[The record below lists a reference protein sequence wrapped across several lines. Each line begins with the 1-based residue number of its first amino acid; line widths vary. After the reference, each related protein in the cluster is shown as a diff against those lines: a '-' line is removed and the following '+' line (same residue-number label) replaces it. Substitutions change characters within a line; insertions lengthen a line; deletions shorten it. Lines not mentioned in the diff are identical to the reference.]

1 MARFRKLKKEL
12 AQLLIRDD
20 WQGSLLSMSAN
31 PGILANPLLALRLNR
46 EELVCWRAAEGLGM
60 VAAHLAKTN
69 MEKARTLMRVF
80 MWYMNEES
88 GNLGWFIPE
97 AMACAMAL
105 NEKLAQEYHTILA
118 SYIYSDKDCDGN
130 YLDHPE
136 LRRGVYWGL
145 GRLAKHRPKLVEH
158 ATRFL
163 EQGCSEQDDHNRGLA
178 ARTIGILAQ
187 SGSTIPESTKKA
199 VAALTTDKAQMRIY
213 QDGKIKDTSV
223 STLAAEAL
231 SRLS

>member
-12 AQLLIRDD
+12 AQLLSSDNWRE
-20 WQGSLLSMSAN
+20 QLLSMSAN
-31 PGILANPLLALRLNR
+31 PGILANPLLTLRLNR
-46 EELVCWRAAEGLGM
+46 DELVCWRAAEGLGM
-60 VAAHLAKTN
+60 VAAHLAETN

-80 MWYMNEES
+80 MWFMNEES
-88 GNLGWFIPE
+88 GNLGWAIPE
-97 AMACAMAL
+97 AMACAMTL

-118 SYIYSDKDCDGN
+118 SYIYSDKDCNGN

-145 GRLAKHRPKLVEH
+145 GRLAKHRPSLVQH

-163 EQGCSEQDDHNRGLA
+163 EQGCSDQDAHNRGLA

-187 SGSTIPESTKKA
+187 KGSPIPQSTQKA
-199 VAALTTDKAQMRIY
+199 VTALTTDTTPMRIY
-213 QDGKIKDTSV
+213 QDDHMKNTTVG
-223 STLAAEAL
+223 TLAIKAL